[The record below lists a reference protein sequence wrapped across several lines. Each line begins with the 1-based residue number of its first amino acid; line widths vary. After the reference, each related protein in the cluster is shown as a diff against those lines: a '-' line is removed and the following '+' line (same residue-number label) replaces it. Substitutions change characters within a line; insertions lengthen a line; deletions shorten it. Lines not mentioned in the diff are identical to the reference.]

1 MKEKD
6 TAQIK
11 VINEYHWMERY
22 KNLQHDSIDKINL
35 KIMHKNE
42 MKSEFHDV

>member
-22 KNLQHDSIDKINL
+22 KNL
-35 KIMHKNE
+35 
-42 MKSEFHDV
+42 